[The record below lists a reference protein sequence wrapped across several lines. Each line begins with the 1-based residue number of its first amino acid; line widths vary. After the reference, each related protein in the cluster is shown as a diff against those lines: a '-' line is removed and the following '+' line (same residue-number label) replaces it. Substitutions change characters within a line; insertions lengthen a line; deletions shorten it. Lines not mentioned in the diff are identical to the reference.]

1 MPNPYKYIN
10 LEYLESI
17 TDGNNE
23 LVKELVN
30 IFIEQVPEFN
40 EGFEE
45 GIEKGD
51 WSLIAAV
58 AHKAKSSVM
67 SMGMDELGNK
77 DLKNLELLAKLLKL
91 DEAKSTHGDDDETLQ
106 FKKSFE
112 NYPEDRKK
120 WLMENKNKDS
130 IQKIIEHFNSTCQ
143 SALDE
148 LNVVLKN

>member
-10 LEYLESI
+10 LGYLESI
-17 TDGNNE
+17 TDGNDE
-23 LVKELVN
+23 LIKELVT

-45 GIEKGD
+45 GIEKRD
-51 WSLIAAV
+51 WSQIAAI

-91 DEAKSTHGDDDETLQ
+91 EEIASATEENDEALQ
-106 FKKSFE
+106 LKKSIE
-112 NYPEDRKK
+112 SYPEDRQR
-120 WLMENKNKDS
+120 WLMENKNENS
-130 IQKIIEHFNSTCQ
+130 IKLIIDHFNNTCQ

-148 LNVVLKN
+148 LNVVLEN